1 MAKELVTAPSATP
14 PPGAKEERQQTT
26 FINSVKFNDIEQ
38 ILSNHFGDRFRL
50 YRKEYN
56 KSLNYDKNGFIPDF
70 PITVTLELVNRCNLN
85 CIMCYTQNHD
95 EEKESLGMDRIRRV
109 LDECERHDLPAL
121 VLGLGSEPLL
131 FKGAQGVMAEAA
143 DRGIMDIFL
152 GTNGV
157 LLTEEMSEF
166 LVERQIARVEISL
179 DAASR
184 ETYLKI
190 RRKDE
195 FDRIERNIR
204 KLIEIKRRRGSAL
217 PVIRLCFCVMDLNKH
232 ESQDFVDKWQ
242 DEVDYVDFQRFIDFK
257 SVDELRETGTVRGI
271 ETLQVKELHCA
282 YPFNSLNVWASGNVT
297 PCCTFFARNPALSV
311 GNINEQSLEEIWRGE
326 KINEI
331 RRQLL
336 TGDLNPTCKVCLSQ
350 RDVAAFEHVQAT
362 TPGDAKGSVVEPP
375 LKVVP

>member
-1 MAKELVTAPSATP
+1 MAEDHLAP
-14 PPGAKEERQQTT
+14 PPAVSSAADEDRRQTT
-26 FINSVKFNDIEQ
+26 FINSLKFNDIEQ
-38 ILSNHFGDRFRL
+38 ILSQHFGDRFRL
-50 YRKEYN
+50 YRQEYN

-85 CIMCYTQNHD
+85 CIMCYTQNHN
-95 EEKESLGMDRIRRV
+95 EEKETLGMERIRRV
-109 LDECERHDLPAL
+109 LEECERNGLPAL

-131 FKGAQGVMAEAA
+131 FKGAQEVMADAA

-157 LLTEEMSEF
+157 LLAEQMSEF

-195 FDRIERNIR
+195 FDRIEKNIR
-204 KLIEIKRRRGSAL
+204 KLVEIKRQRGSAL

-232 ESQDFVDKWQ
+232 ESQAFVEKWQ
-242 DEVDYVDFQRFIDFK
+242 SEVDYVDFQRFIDFHH
-257 SVDELRETGTVRGI
+257 VDELRETGTVRDLD
-271 ETLQVKELHCA
+271 TLQVRELHCA

-297 PCCTFFARNPALSV
+297 PCCTFFARSPALSV
-311 GNINEQSLEEIWRGE
+311 GNINEQSLEEIWNGD
-326 KINEI
+326 KIKEI

-350 RDVAAFEHVQAT
+350 RDVEAFEQVQAER
-362 TPGDAKGSVVEPP
+362 PDARR
-375 LKVVP
+375 